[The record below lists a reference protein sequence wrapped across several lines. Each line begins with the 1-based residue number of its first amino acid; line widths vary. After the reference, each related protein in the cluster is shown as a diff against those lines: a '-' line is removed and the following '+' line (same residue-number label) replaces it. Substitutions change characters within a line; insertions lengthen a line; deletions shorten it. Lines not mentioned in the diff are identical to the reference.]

1 VLLPC
6 QGPEG
11 HRKEWQ
17 AKKGQQ
23 LGLIAVWH
31 NAAALETASYA
42 GKREVLATLRIRA
55 VVYGRDDYKIVAPP
69 ATNAHIAIGNS

>member
-1 VLLPC
+1 M
-6 QGPEG
+6 
-11 HRKEWQ
+11 
-17 AKKGQQ
+17 
-23 LGLIAVWH
+23 IAVWH